1 MRFGKTCF
9 CALGASRALDETD
22 YRNKLEASGF
32 EQVDIEP
39 TRIYKAGGAREFM
52 GTEGMDADTITPEV
66 DGQIM
71 SNFVCAT
78 KPGKPAANTCCGPNC
93 CN

>member
-1 MRFGKTCF
+1 
-9 CALGASRALDETD
+9 
-22 YRNKLEASGF
+22 
-32 EQVDIEP
+32 
-39 TRIYKAGGAREFM
+39 M